1 MYMFKENVV
10 NVFNQRSIAREIGV
24 SFETINRIFNRKQK
38 CSKTIAY
45 CICKVINPN
54 AEIEDYFEEYK
65 KGE

>member
-1 MYMFKENVV
+1 MFKENVV

-54 AEIEDYFEEYK
+54 AEIEDYFEMYK